1 MKNSKILLVFMTL
14 LVSFG
19 LVFGNVKPIV
29 VNAYESALMMDEYTV
44 VLGSKWYDGNP
55 YWFDLTYV
63 KNQEIMFNNI
73 GGSYTSSSDNNN
85 IVKTSVSGDK
95 VNLVGVS
102 AGTTKIRLYRNGY
115 EVGNA
120 IIHVNTP
127 SVKLWGSDSLNYG
140 LGLQGSN
147 ISITDRNLSATYEF
161 VVDKEGFKVYDDI
174 LPTGQILTKV
184 DATKVG
190 QYNLEVFEKLNGS
203 RRSMGKYVCNVFDT
217 IVNKEFEIELGA
229 NNHASEVFLK
239 YGDRNYDY
247 YFESNVDLYARNPY
261 SFESWVGEHKMVTGK
276 DLPIS
281 KYNIYISSGQVL
293 ARQLGTQKV
302 KVYYVPRGSLV
313 NGTIDEMV
321 AYAKDNK
328 IKYLGETTVKVVPA
342 KPRTN

>member
-14 LVSFG
+14 LMSFG

-44 VLGSKWYDGNP
+44 TLGPNRYVGQP
-55 YWFDLTYV
+55 LWFDVRYSQ
-63 KNQEIMFNNI
+63 NQEIMFNNI

-95 VNLVGVS
+95 VNLVGIS

-127 SVKLWGSDSLNYG
+127 SVKLWGNDSLNYG

-147 ISITDRNLSATYEF
+147 ISIADRNLSATYEF

-174 LPTGQILTKV
+174 LSTGQILTKV

-190 QYNLEVFEKLNGS
+190 QYNVEVFEKLNGS
-203 RRSMGKYVCNVFDT
+203 KRSMGKYVCNVFDT

-229 NNHASEVFLK
+229 NNPDMEVFLK
-239 YGDRNYDY
+239 YRDQNYFY
-247 YFESNVDLYARNPY
+247 YMESNVDLYARNPR
-261 SFESWVGEHKMVTGK
+261 SFETWASDYKIETGK
-276 DLPIS
+276 DLPIN
-281 KYNIYISSGQVL
+281 KYNIYISSSQVFG
-293 ARQLGTQKV
+293 RQLGTQKV
-302 KVYYVPRGSLV
+302 KVYKTPKITDSLSTDDYVNSMK
-313 NGTIDEMV
+313 N
-321 AYAKDNK
+321 NK

>member
-14 LVSFG
+14 LMSFG
-19 LVFGNVKPIV
+19 LVFVNVKPIV

-44 VLGSKWYDGNP
+44 TLGPNRYVGQP
-55 YWFDLTYV
+55 LWFDVRYSQ
-63 KNQEIMFNNI
+63 NQEIMFNNI

-95 VNLVGVS
+95 VNLVGIN

-127 SVKLWGSDSLNYG
+127 SVKLWGNDSLNYG

-147 ISITDRNLSATYEF
+147 ISIADRNLSATYEF

-203 RRSMGKYVCNVFDT
+203 KRSMGKYVCNVFDT

-229 NNHASEVFLK
+229 NKLGSEVFLK
-239 YGDRNYDY
+239 YGDNNYNY
-247 YFESNVDLYARNPY
+247 YYESNVDLYARNPR
-261 SFESWVGEHKMVTGK
+261 SFEAWIGEYEYTTGK
-276 DLPIS
+276 TFPTD
-281 KYNIYISSGQVL
+281 KYNIYMSSGQVFG
-293 ARQLGTQKV
+293 RQLGTQKV
-302 KVYYVPRGSLV
+302 KVYYTKKFEGSKSV
-313 NGTIDEMV
+313 EEMV
-321 AYAKDNK
+321 QWNKDNK